1 MDNMRALL
9 VGGTSADAERLAT
22 RLAHGAS
29 VICFAPD
36 RTTGDMLKRTIAAV
50 AAGARVSVM
59 IGDPWLLVHKVSGP
73 FDVIAVPADAHGGP
87 ARVRERLRAILREDG
102 ELDG

>member
-9 VGGTSADAERLAT
+9 VGGTPADAVRLAA
-22 RLAHGAS
+22 RLEPEAS

-36 RTTGDMLKRTIAAV
+36 RTTGEAFKAAIASAV
-50 AAGARVSVM
+50 PNARVSVM

-73 FDVIAVPADAHGGP
+73 FDLITVAAGGSGGP
-87 ARVRERLRAILREDG
+87 AGARERLRAMLREKG